1 MNLKR
6 IKKVS
11 EIKLEG
17 VTIDAEYHETNLHSV
32 TITDSKGSLVKISKT
47 DYSEIGMFV
56 TAPPTKVKK
65 WAVTG
70 KLMGIAEINETF
82 DDQFTAGNRKS
93 EIEKQLD
100 YSDKAGIEVKEIEV
114 EEAF

>member
-1 MNLKR
+1 
-6 IKKVS
+6 
-11 EIKLEG
+11 
-17 VTIDAEYHETNLHSV
+17 
-32 TITDSKGSLVKISKT
+32 
-47 DYSEIGMFV
+47 
-56 TAPPTKVKK
+56 
-65 WAVTG
+65 
-70 KLMGIAEINETF
+70 MGIAEINETF